1 MRVTTSYNLLRFK
14 MDFKYSLNYRT
25 ENTESYNNKAYNKR
39 YDYASYG
46 ILNKCLPK
54 ILFKGNAILVSF
66 LQLIDIKI
74 IMLLKVIDKLK
85 NFKNISSY

>member
-1 MRVTTSYNLLRFK
+1 
-14 MDFKYSLNYRT
+14 MDFKNSLDYRT
-25 ENTESYNNKAYNKR
+25 GNLENYNNKAYKNY

-54 ILFKGNAILVSF
+54 ILFKGNPILVSF

-74 IMLLKVIDKLK
+74 IMLLKTIDKLK
-85 NFKNISSY
+85 YFKNITSY